1 MVHQGG
7 LRAALL
13 GTVLAMASLGTAAAQ
28 QSPHR
33 PAVEAAA
40 AALQPKVVAW
50 RRDIHQHP
58 ELGNREFRT
67 SALVADHL
75 RALGYEVRTGVAHTG
90 VVAVLKGGRPGPGVV
105 ALRADMDA
113 LPVAEQTGLAFAS
126 RVTGEY
132 NGQTVPVM
140 HACGHDAHVAILMGA
155 AEVLA
160 GMADQIAGT
169 VVLIFQP
176 AEEGPPAGEAGGAAL
191 MVAEGALDNPRPG
204 AVFGLHV
211 SPGEVGA
218 IAYRPG
224 PMMAAADSYEIRLK
238 GKQTHGARPWDG
250 VDLASLSA
258 EIVTAFNQIAAR
270 RLDVARSPTV
280 ITVAMIQSGVRHNI
294 IPEDLTMGGTLR
306 TFDPEMRL
314 ATIAQMQKAVASLA
328 DRYGATG
335 ELTMSGHTPEVSNDP
350 ALAEA
355 MRQSL
360 ASATDQTVS
369 ADTALVTGA
378 EDFSEF
384 QAVVPGLF
392 YRLGIGFPP
401 GTNHSPFFT
410 IDEAALEVGVR
421 AQVLT
426 ALDYLDRAAA
436 SGPAGGS
443 D

>member
-1 MVHQGG
+1 MRMQRKMT
-7 LRAALL
+7 RAALL
-13 GTVLAMASLGTAAAQ
+13 GSVLAMSLAGLAQAETSPHQAAVFAAAE
-28 QSPHR
+28 
-33 PAVEAAA
+33 AV
-40 AALQPKVVAW
+40 QPKVVTW

-67 SALVADHL
+67 AALVAEHL
-75 RALGYEVRTGVAHTG
+75 KSLGYEVRTGVAHTG
-90 VVAVLKGGRPGPGVV
+90 VVAVLKGGRPGAGVV

-113 LPVAEQTGLAFAS
+113 LPVAEQTGLPFAS
-126 RVTGEY
+126 KVTGEY

-160 GMADQIAGT
+160 GMREQIPGT

-176 AEEGPPAGEAGGAAL
+176 AEEGPPPGEDGGAGM
-191 MVAEGALDNPRPG
+191 MVAQGALASPRPG
-204 AVFGLHV
+204 AIFGLHV
-211 SPGEVGA
+211 SPGEVGS

-250 VDLASLSA
+250 IDLASLSA

-294 IPEDLTMGGTLR
+294 IPEDLMMGGTLR
-306 TFDPEMRL
+306 TFDPDMRE
-314 ATIAQMQKAVASLA
+314 ATIAQMKAAVASLA
-328 DRYGATG
+328 ERYGATG
-335 ELTMSGHTPEVSNDP
+335 ELQMMGHTPVVNNDP
-350 ALAEA
+350 ALTET
-355 MRQSL
+355 MRMSL
-360 ASATDQTVS
+360 ASATDKTVTS
-369 ADTALVTGA
+369 DTGLVTGA

-384 QAVVPGLF
+384 QAVVPGLY
-392 YRLGIGFPP
+392 YRLGIGFPK

-410 IDEAALEVGVR
+410 VDETALEVGVR

-426 ALDYLDRAAA
+426 ALDYLDRVAAPA
-436 SGPAGGS
+436 SA
-443 D
+443 DD

>member
-1 MVHQGG
+1 MSPNFSK
-7 LRAALL
+7 A
-13 GTVLAMASLGTAAAQ
+13 VLFSAAMAVISWGGSAAAQ
-28 QSPHR
+28 ESPHKA
-33 PAVEAAA
+33 AVFAAA
-40 AALQPKVVAW
+40 QALQPKVVAW

-67 SALVADHL
+67 AALVADHL
-75 RALGYEVRTGVAHTG
+75 RALGYEVKTGVAHTG
-90 VVAVLKGGRPGPGVV
+90 VVATLKGGKPGGVV

-113 LPVAEQTGLAFAS
+113 LPVAEKTGLPFAS
-126 RVTGEY
+126 KVTGEY
-132 NGQTVPVM
+132 NGQPTPVM

-160 GMADQIAGT
+160 SMKADIAGT

-176 AEEGPPAGEAGGAAL
+176 AEEGPPPGEDGGAAM
-191 MVAEGALDNPRPG
+191 MVAEGALANPRPG
-204 AVFGLHV
+204 AIFGLHV

-218 IAYRPG
+218 IAYRSG
-224 PMMAAADSYEIRLK
+224 PMMAAADSYEIRIK

-250 VDLASLSA
+250 IDLASLSA
-258 EIVTAFNQIAAR
+258 EIVQAFNQIAAR

-280 ITVAMIQSGVRHNI
+280 ITVAVIQSGVRHNI
-294 IPEDLTMGGTLR
+294 IPEDMMMGGTLR
-306 TFDPEMRL
+306 TFEPDMRT
-314 ATIAQMQKAVASLA
+314 ATIAQMQAAVDGIVA
-328 DRYGATG
+328 RYGAEG
-335 ELTMSGHTPEVSNDP
+335 KLTMGGTTPVVTND
-350 ALAEA
+350 AELARLMA
-355 MRQSL
+355 PTL
-360 ASATDQTVS
+360 AVAAFGPVDP
-369 ADTALVTGA
+369 DTGKITGA

-392 YRLGIGFPP
+392 YRLGVGFPP

-426 ALDYLDRAAA
+426 ALDYLDRTAQA
-436 SGPAGGS
+436 PA